1 MKKFN
6 VRVNG
11 TPYEVEIEEIKDDG
25 TEVLYPTPKKSTP
38 APSASTPAPAPVSD
52 GPANGEKITA
62 PMPGTVL
69 DIKVSVGQSVSKG
82 DVLLVLEAMKMENEI
97 KALNDG
103 VVGAIPVA
111 KASVVETGDTLVIY
125 K

>member
-1 MKKFN
+1 MRKFN
-6 VRVNG
+6 VKVNG
-11 TPYEVEIEEIKDDG
+11 TSYEVELEEIKDG
-25 TEVLYPTPKKSTP
+25 QVEQSFEQPK
-38 APSASTPAPAPVSD
+38 APSIEKTESVAKPSSAT
-52 GPANGEKITA
+52 GEKVIS

-103 VVGAIPVA
+103 VIGAISVS
-111 KASVVETGDTLVIY
+111 KSSVVETGDTLVIY